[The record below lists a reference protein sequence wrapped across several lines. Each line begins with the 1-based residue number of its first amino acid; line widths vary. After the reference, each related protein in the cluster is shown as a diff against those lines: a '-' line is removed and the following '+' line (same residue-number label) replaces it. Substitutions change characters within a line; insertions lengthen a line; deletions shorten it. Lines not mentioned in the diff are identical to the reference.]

1 LSLFEEQRRATFL
14 AMANPQALSSRALVI
29 QTHDLLAV
37 SVAWL
42 LAFLLRFSIE
52 SLSTSWVL
60 LKEAANWLPVV
71 VALYGAV
78 FWFAGLYRGLWRYAN
93 LQDVKR
99 IAIAVLIAAI
109 LLPATL
115 TLFQWSGV
123 PRTVLVVTP
132 MFAFLF
138 MCASRVLYRMYR
150 EGMLWGPSVA
160 ELGQPAIVIGAGDAC
175 DQLLRELKRS
185 KAWRA
190 VALLDDDQKKFGR
203 LIQDVAVVGNTA
215 QLPAVAQ
222 KYRAKTAIL
231 ALPSA
236 PHQVRGRLAK
246 ICADADIAVLTVPS
260 FDEVITGRALTSEVR
275 QIEVEDLLGR
285 DPVELDNDGLNK
297 FLGKRVVLI
306 TGAGGSIGSE
316 LCMQIARFKPAMLVF
331 VDLSE
336 FLMYQLVES
345 FSRAF
350 PEQRFVSIVGD
361 VRSRQRISQIMNEYR
376 PSVVFHA
383 AAYKHV
389 PLMEELNAWEAVRN
403 NVYGTYV
410 VGRAAIDAGAEKFV
424 LVSTDKAV
432 NPTNVMGATKRMAE
446 LVCQGLNNQG
456 KTLFSMVRFG
466 NVLGSNGSVI
476 PKFEEQ
482 IRAGGP
488 LTVTHPD
495 IIRYFMSIPEAA
507 QLVLQSGWMGHGG
520 EIFVLD
526 MGEPVKIVDLAKQM
540 IKLYGKTER
549 EIEIEFTGL
558 RPGEKLYEELLAD
571 DEQTVRTHHPKVRIA
586 RARSFDQAALD
597 DLVTWAQRL
606 EIQPDDVVRR
616 ELRRWVPEYQI
627 SPPDGNTATRLAL
640 VR

>member
-1 LSLFEEQRRATFL
+1 MQRIQTWRANTR
-14 AMANPQALSSRALVI
+14 STVI
-29 QTHDLLAV
+29 QLHDLTMV
-37 SVAWL
+37 SIAWC
-42 LAFLLRFSIE
+42 LAFVLRYSFENLAAAKSA
-52 SLSTSWVL
+52 VN
-60 LKEAANWLPVV
+60 EAIQWLPIVWT
-71 VALYGAV
+71 LYGVV
-78 FWFAGLYRGLWRYAN
+78 FFALGLYRGLWRYTN
-93 LQDVKR
+93 LQDLKR
-99 IAIAVLIAAI
+99 IFIAVI
-109 LLPATL
+109 LTAVMLPALL

-123 PRTVLVVTP
+123 PRTVLVLAPCLT
-132 MFAFLF
+132 LGL
-138 MCASRVLYRMYR
+138 MCATRLIYRMYK
-150 EGMLWGPSVA
+150 EGMLWGPSYAQV
-160 ELGQPAIVIGAGDAC
+160 GQPAIVVGAGDAC

-185 KAWRA
+185 SAWKA
-190 VALLDDDQKKFGR
+190 VAVLDDDPNKVGR
-203 LIQDVAVVGNTA
+203 LIQGVQVVGTTA
-215 QLPAVAQ
+215 RLAELAEH
-222 KYRAKTAIL
+222 YRVKTAIL
-231 ALPSA
+231 ALPSV
-236 PHQVRGRLAK
+236 PHQVRARLAK
-246 ICADADIAVLTVPS
+246 ACTDAGLSVLTIPS
-260 FDEVITGRALTSEVR
+260 FEEVITGRALVSTVR
-275 QIEVEDLLGR
+275 QVEVEDLLGR
-285 DPVELDNDGLNK
+285 DPVELDSDGLNK

-316 LCMQIARFKPAMLVF
+316 LCMQIARFKPAILVF
-331 VDLSE
+331 MDVSE

-345 FSRAF
+345 FCKAF
-350 PEQRFVSIVGD
+350 PEQRFVSVMGD
-361 VRSRQRISQIMNEYR
+361 VRSRQRISQIMAEYR

-410 VGRAAIDAGAEKFV
+410 VGKAAIDAGVEKFV

-482 IRAGGP
+482 IRLGGP

-495 IIRYFMSIPEAA
+495 IIRFFMSIPEAA

-540 IKLYGKTER
+540 IKLHGKSEQ
-549 EIEIEFTGL
+549 EIRIEFTGL

-586 RARSFDQAALD
+586 KARSFDQAALS
-597 DLVTWAQRL
+597 DLVAWSQRL
-606 EIQPDDVVRR
+606 EVQQDDVVRR
-616 ELRRWVPEYQI
+616 ELRRWVPEYQ
-627 SPPDGNTATRLAL
+627 PVANTGMETPTARLSL
-640 VR
+640 VK